1 MSARL
6 ISNLEGEHDLQDDL
20 ESSIYILLWMAL
32 MFLECSARD
41 YVESF
46 MAHVIDPQPY
56 GWNSGFRKV
65 DFLQTRSYLHQIKF
79 LQCPL
84 LDMLIMELAVLFSA
98 YYEEEPDKQ
107 EKEQTEKLKNLA
119 AMNPSL
125 SELYQS
131 SLAYQFELW
140 RKLLRDPG
148 NVMSIFKSALHD
160 KSK

>member
-1 MSARL
+1 
-6 ISNLEGEHDLQDDL
+6 
-20 ESSIYILLWMAL
+20 
-32 MFLECSARD
+32 
-41 YVESF
+41 
-46 MAHVIDPQPY
+46 
-56 GWNSGFRKV
+56 
-65 DFLQTRSYLHQIKF
+65 
-79 LQCPL
+79 
-84 LDMLIMELAVLFSA
+84 MLIMELALLFLA

-125 SELYQS
+125 SELHQS

-148 NVMSIFKSALHD
+148 IVMSIFNSALHD